1 MGSDRLSVSL
11 LPANQGGR
19 LSLSLS
25 ADSNDFTTESGF
37 DLADNRW
44 HDVDLRFY
52 EDFLQIRLD
61 GDWTPVVN
69 ASFVNRSPLFQ
80 RENAEQVT
88 PMTIGAGFTGC
99 LLQGPSF
106 PLTSID
112 QHLRVSCPIP
122 LGHEGESRHSTFF
135 FFFP

>member
-1 MGSDRLSVSL
+1 MGSDRLTVSL
-11 LPANQGGR
+11 LPADQGGR

-44 HDVDLRFY
+44 HDVDLRFH

-61 GDWTPVVN
+61 GDWAQVVN
-69 ASFVNRSPLFQ
+69 ESFVNRSPLFK
-80 RENAEQVT
+80 RDDAE
-88 PMTIGAGFTGC
+88 PKSMIIGNGFTGC
-99 LLQGPSF
+99 LLQGPNF

-112 QHLRVSCPIP
+112 QRMSCPIP
-122 LGHEGESRHSTFF
+122 LGHDGKC
-135 FFFP
+135 